1 MVATQAALSG
11 TGAGMIL
18 VVPTPLASGKQLATT
33 TRDRKRGNMKTSIV
47 GLACTA
53 LLCSGAATAHADA
66 IAVSDGLISTDF
78 VRDVRV
84 DLVSDLFTLNLVGSA
99 NTIQM
104 PSAFGFFGGA
114 AVDFSATVNGVFH
127 TAPVPSTGQT
137 VTLQL
142 NLVATPVPVPIGRT
156 FTRQTPF
163 TMTGMVQGAD
173 VFGAGT
179 LTVHGESVSRLNVS
193 AVDTA
198 EFAFSPT
205 PEPASL
211 LLFGTGLLGVVMRR
225 FSFK

>member
-1 MVATQAALSG
+1 MQCRAVGAFDVAVLTPLRVRHPGAACVCNITSTHDPMVATQAALSG

-99 NTIQM
+99 N
-104 PSAFGFFGGA
+104 
-114 AVDFSATVNGVFH
+114 
-127 TAPVPSTGQT
+127 
-137 VTLQL
+137 
-142 NLVATPVPVPIGRT
+142 
-156 FTRQTPF
+156 
-163 TMTGMVQGAD
+163 
-173 VFGAGT
+173 
-179 LTVHGESVSRLNVS
+179 
-193 AVDTA
+193 
-198 EFAFSPT
+198 
-205 PEPASL
+205 
-211 LLFGTGLLGVVMRR
+211 
-225 FSFK
+225 

>member
-1 MVATQAALSG
+1 
-11 TGAGMIL
+11 
-18 VVPTPLASGKQLATT
+18 
-33 TRDRKRGNMKTSIV
+33 MKTSIV

-114 AVDFSATVNGVFH
+114 AVNFSATVNGVFH

-137 VTLQL
+137 VTLQV
-142 NLVATPVPVPIGRT
+142 NVLVRAHSVLFIL
-156 FTRQTPF
+156 RQTR
-163 TMTGMVQGAD
+163 TC
-173 VFGAGT
+173 
-179 LTVHGESVSRLNVS
+179 GESRVSFHARKYAAFDACPFRSDVQS
-193 AVDTA
+193 ERYCRRGSVRRWHVD
-198 EFAFSPT
+198 
-205 PEPASL
+205 
-211 LLFGTGLLGVVMRR
+211 GTRR
-225 FSFK
+225 ERQPPQCVRS